1 MRFRT
6 NTDFK
11 RWERAGRSPAE
22 FERVLRELG
31 AELRAPRRPLIDY
44 QRRREALRDWAL
56 PPDEWDALVSELPPL
71 PGPIRPPVGD
81 RKRQDASVY
90 IWVQVTQGEH
100 LFAPRP
106 IEAEQP
112 RHVQREWALRRNTT
126 WYNLVRPDTFRH
138 YADLRKLLA
147 EYAQQLARDIDSGT
161 GRSLTVNEQP
171 NAHAQ

>member
-1 MRFRT
+1 M
-6 NTDFK
+6 
-11 RWERAGRSPAE
+11 
-22 FERVLRELG
+22 
-31 AELRAPRRPLIDY
+31 
-44 QRRREALRDWAL
+44 
-56 PPDEWDALVSELPPL
+56 PPL

-90 IWVQVTQGEH
+90 IWVQVTRGEH

-112 RHVQREWALRRNTT
+112 KHIQREWALRRNTT

-161 GRSLTVNEQP
+161 DSSLTVNEQP
-171 NAHAQ
+171 DAHTQ

>member
-1 MRFRT
+1 M
-6 NTDFK
+6 
-11 RWERAGRSPAE
+11 
-22 FERVLRELG
+22 
-31 AELRAPRRPLIDY
+31 
-44 QRRREALRDWAL
+44 
-56 PPDEWDALVSELPPL
+56 PPL

-112 RHVQREWALRRNTT
+112 QHVQREWALRRNTT
-126 WYNLVRPDTFRH
+126 WYNLVRPNTFRH

-147 EYAQQLARDIDSGT
+147 EYVQQLARDIDSGA
-161 GRSLTVNEQP
+161 GR
-171 NAHAQ
+171 